1 MVKTKKTYHALAAY
15 ASAVGA
21 KSRSFAPKLALFAL
35 ALLAF
40 VLMAAHPAMA
50 QTTGSSAYGLGQNGA
65 PAAADFTNATQGFSA
80 SISPMLTAILP
91 YLIGILA
98 VWKLPWLLK
107 KLVSGFTH

>member
-1 MVKTKKTYHALAAY
+1 MVKTKKTYHALVAY
-15 ASAVGA
+15 ASAAGA
-21 KSRSFAPKLALFAL
+21 KARSFAPKLALFAL

-40 VLMAAHPAMA
+40 VLVAAHPAMA
-50 QTTGSSAYGLGQNGA
+50 QTTSGAYGLGQNGA
-65 PAAADFTNATQGFSA
+65 PAASDFTSATQGFSA